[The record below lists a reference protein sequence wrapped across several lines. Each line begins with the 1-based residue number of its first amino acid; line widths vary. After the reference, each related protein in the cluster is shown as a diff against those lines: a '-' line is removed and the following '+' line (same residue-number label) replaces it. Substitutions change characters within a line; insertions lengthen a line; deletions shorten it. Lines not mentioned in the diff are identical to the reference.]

1 MPALGAVDPADLR
14 AQARAELGLL
24 RELAQ
29 PRRVKPHPR
38 EGGSSGYPFWSR
50 EEQLEKWNAGEETAA
65 SEASLYRWSDRL
77 IPHRC
82 TGNRARTQ
90 IVGTDLINL
99 VVLLFAHP
107 DATIDEMAAHIY
119 NEGGELYSSQQIS
132 KRLKGLDVTT
142 KIASVEAYQAQAEA
156 VQHRVFCPPAA
167 LIVIL
172 PIVGRMCTAAAAT
185 ANAAAVYDVEHST
198 ARVGAIR

>member
-1 MPALGAVDPADLR
+1 MSAVDPADVR
-14 AQARAELGLL
+14 AQARAELGLS

-29 PRRVKPHPR
+29 PRRVMPHPR
-38 EGGSSGYPFWSR
+38 KGGSSGYPVWSR
-50 EEQLEKWNAGEETAA
+50 EEQLEKWNAGEETGA

-77 IPHRC
+77 MPHRC

-119 NEGGELYSSQQIS
+119 NEGGSYIQVNKSPSASRSWIS
-132 KRLKGLDVTT
+132 RQKSLLLRPIRHRL
-142 KIASVEAYQAQAEA
+142 
-156 VQHRVFCPPAA
+156 RRF
-167 LIVIL
+167 
-172 PIVGRMCTAAAAT
+172 
-185 ANAAAVYDVEHST
+185 ST
-198 ARVGAIR
+198 ASSASGSDHPPWHLSGATEDAHQC